1 MTAFLGLKEDFS
13 KNIDN
18 WKSSRRNDPLKELVI
33 NGSAQYLAQIDIEQ
47 FVNVTK
53 IYTLAVQYWDSVVA
67 QEVDGTIML
76 LVAIFCLTVL
86 LVIFCLLSKRNA
98 LKGD

>member
-53 IYTLAVQYWDSVVA
+53 IYTLAVQYWDSVVV
-67 QEVDGTIML
+67 QEIDGAIII
-76 LVAIFCLTVL
+76 LVPIFCLTVL

-98 LKGD
+98 PKAD